1 MVAISTPGDK
11 HLFVSLFCVLSGPCW
26 QEVIRYSCW
35 CFFFSFLFP
44 SVLSNLLFPAMS
56 LLAVGGILFLITNM
70 QVQEP
75 SFRLEKLKKITVS
88 FDQSANYFLDYS
100 TAYKMSEN
108 VILSVQVGFFFVQ
121 PKSSNWRSW
130 IQIYSIFAKKIRTIH
145 NNSSNRTNMFDDSFL
160 CFSIG

>member
-1 MVAISTPGDK
+1 
-11 HLFVSLFCVLSGPCW
+11 
-26 QEVIRYSCW
+26 
-35 CFFFSFLFP
+35 
-44 SVLSNLLFPAMS
+44 MS

-108 VILSVQVGFFFVQ
+108 VILSVQVGFFL
-121 PKSSNWRSW
+121 SNQNPLTGEAESKY
-130 IQIYSIFAKKIRTIH
+130 IA
-145 NNSSNRTNMFDDSFL
+145 FL
-160 CFSIG
+160 QKN